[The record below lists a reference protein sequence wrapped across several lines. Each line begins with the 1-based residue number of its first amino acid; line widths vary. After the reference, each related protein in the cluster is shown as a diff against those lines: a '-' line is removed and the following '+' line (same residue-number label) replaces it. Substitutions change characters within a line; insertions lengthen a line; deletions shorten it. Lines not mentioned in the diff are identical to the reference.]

1 VIEGGNVY
9 DPNARDGN
17 GIVSPAA
24 AMEISNST
32 LEREDDARAEAT
44 QKNVEAGL
52 VPHLIFGRNEV
63 PLHHFH
69 RNFRAELGLSP
80 MARVND

>member
-1 VIEGGNVY
+1 M
-9 DPNARDGN
+9 
-17 GIVSPAA
+17 SPAA
-24 AMEISNST
+24 AMEIINST
-32 LEREDDARAEAT
+32 LEREDYAMAEST
-44 QKNVEAGL
+44 KKNVESGL

-80 MARVND
+80 MASVND